1 MDILKSFK
9 LINKDYIINIEG
21 TINEPLFQANQ
32 IANILDIKN
41 IHDNIKDYDEDEKT
55 IIPVKTK
62 GGLQKI
68 VYLTENGLYR
78 LINRSNKPSAR
89 PFQKWVSSV
98 IKELRINGEYKLKDN
113 INNSIDNDLLQ
124 VAKDNERHITLIKSM
139 HNQNVIYICKLRR
152 ENNQILIKVGSSQNI
167 KERIGHIA
175 NAFENI
181 DPRLIDVVKCAN
193 YVKYEKFL
201 HNNEFFKK
209 FNYPITNKQGI
220 ISKETYLVT
229 EEIIEEMV
237 KVINSNIILYDN
249 ENILEIEK
257 LRLKQEEIKYQK
269 EEIKQKHN
277 EVKQLNITR
286 QKELELEIK
295 KMELDL
301 LKDETIDFKE
311 VIELRD
317 RLKNI
322 EETLQTIKLS
332 NIPETTI
339 SETSSIHSD
348 DDDIDPTTIY
358 FSSKKMKSSIK
369 TPLVYQYNPIDL
381 ITPIKIYDSP
391 SEVERSSELSHL
403 DISPTPLRNAF
414 KNNTIYKGFRWY
426 FVKRDEEAPQIIPQT
441 VELKYKEFEI
451 KFVAMI
457 DITKTKI
464 LAVYTNQKEATKA
477 RLMKCNSFNRA
488 IQNGTI
494 SSGHY
499 WNYFENCS
507 KEMQD
512 EYLKNNKLPEKY
524 LSPCGKRVQQICP
537 KTKQILK
544 TYDSCRDVIKLF
556 KMSVTSLKKYNE
568 SGDIHNG
575 YMWKIIDE

>member
-1 MDILKSFK
+1 MDILRTFK
-9 LINKDYIINIEG
+9 LLDKEIILNIQG
-21 TINEPLFQANQ
+21 TLEEPLFQASQ
-32 IANILDIKN
+32 IGKILDMKN
-41 IHDNIKDYDEDEKT
+41 IHESIKDFDIDEKSSLIT
-55 IIPVKTK
+55 HTQ
-62 GGLQKI
+62 GGLQSM
-68 VYLTENGLYR
+68 VYLTEVGLYR
-78 LINRSNKPSAR
+78 LINRSKKPSAR
-89 PFQKWVSSV
+89 PFQKWICNI

-113 INNSIDNDLLQ
+113 LNNSINNDLLQ
-124 VAKDNERHITLIKSM
+124 LAKDNERHITLIKSM
-139 HNQNVIYICKLRR
+139 HNENVIYICKLRR
-152 ENNQILIKVGSSQNI
+152 ENEKFLIKVGSSQNI
-167 KERIGHIA
+167 KERISHIA

-201 HNNEFFKK
+201 HNNDFFKK
-209 FNYPITNKQGI
+209 FNHPIPNKQGI

-237 KVINSNIILYDN
+237 KIINSNIMLFDN

-257 LRLKQEEIKYQK
+257 LKLKQEEIKYQK
-269 EEIKQKHN
+269 EEIKQKQC
-277 EVKQLNITR
+277 EVKQLNMTR

-295 KMELDL
+295 KMELEL

-311 VIELRD
+311 VIQFRD

-322 EETLQTIKLS
+322 EETLQTIK
-332 NIPETTI
+332 NPNENEKNI

-348 DDDIDPTTIY
+348 DDDIDETTIY
-358 FSSKKMKSSIK
+358 FSSKKMKCGIK
-369 TPLVYQYNPIDL
+369 SPLVYQYNLTDL
-381 ITPIKIYDSP
+381 TTPIKIYESP
-391 SEVERSSELSHL
+391 SEVERCKELSHL
-403 DISPTPLRNAF
+403 EISPCPLRNAS

-426 FVKRDEEAPQIIPQT
+426 FVKRDEEPPQEIPPT

-451 KFVAMI
+451 KYVAMI

-477 RLMKCNSFNRA
+477 RLMKCNSFHRA

-499 WNYFENCS
+499 WNYFDKCS

-524 LSPCGKRVQQICP
+524 SSPCGKKVQQFCP
-537 KTKQILK
+537 KTKQLLK
-544 TYDSCRDVIKLF
+544 VYDSCRDVIKLF

-568 SGDIHNG
+568 SGEIHNG
-575 YMWKIIDE
+575 YIWKIIDE